1 MFKNKDNHISRLKLK
16 SGILFLVLFCTL
28 IVRTDAQSID
38 IYFGGGSASF
48 LGDLGGKPF
57 LGTNDA
63 QDLDLL
69 STRYA
74 LTAGARINFGKY
86 VALRTNIWYARLYG
100 NDKYTINRERRD
112 RNLSFFTNI
121 LEGDALAEFN
131 ILRTNQGKGIVYI
144 FGGVGYFHFN
154 PKTRYNGQVYE
165 LQKYGTEGQ
174 YGMPGK
180 SPYALTSICFP
191 NGFGYKRAIGR
202 GQYLAFELNMRKT
215 KTDYIDDVST
225 RFADPNVLIASKG
238 PIAAQ
243 LADRSQG
250 NVPNLS
256 SPGSI
261 RGHDWNNDSYFFINI
276 TYNITL
282 GVGRGG
288 SEFKVSRPKRSS
300 INGKRKCFEF

>member
-1 MFKNKDNHISRLKLK
+1 MNGGHQGILNMK
-16 SGILFLVLFCTL
+16 SGILFLVIMCAFWGNSS
-28 IVRTDAQSID
+28 AQSVDLCI
-38 IYFGGGSASF
+38 GGGTASF

-57 LGTNDA
+57 LGTNDP

-74 LTAGARINFGKY
+74 ITAGARFNFGKY
-86 VALRTNIWYARLYG
+86 VGLRTNIWFARLSG
-100 NDKYTINRERRD
+100 DDKYTINRERRD

-121 LEGDALAEFN
+121 LEGDILAEFN
-131 ILRTNQGKGIVYI
+131 LIRTNGGKGIIYF

-165 LQKYGTEGQ
+165 LQQYGTEGQ
-174 YGMPGK
+174 FGMPGK

-191 NGFGYKRAIGR
+191 NGFGYKKAIGK

-238 PIAAQ
+238 QIAAD
-243 LADRSQG
+243 LADRSRG
-250 NVPNLS
+250 NVPYLS

-261 RGHDWNNDSYFFINI
+261 RGHDWNNDSYFFLNI
-276 TYNITL
+276 TYNFTL
-282 GVGRGG
+282 GVNRGS
-288 SEFKVSRPKRSS
+288 SEFKVTRPKRSS